1 MTTANVF
8 NLLRAEDFDFNLA
21 KKDNLDFASSTLQEA
36 GAHMEAAAVD
46 EAEALYAFGQT
57 DSVSDAIDQELGT
70 LPHHEKSKCGLL
82 HWCPP
87 HTPVYSAVDT
97 FAPVTI
103 GLEKY
108 LGELSNSGDKRTV
121 IVSDFTDTNTLSNTP
136 LVYLTYDNPPA
147 PAPDPAP
154 LPPGPARNL
163 DGGPGLR
170 EIPIPPITHDF
181 QPAPAAENPPPPAEL
196 APLIPPQT
204 PAPPPTAAGPVR
216 KEFV

>member
-8 NLLRAEDFDFNLA
+8 NLLRAEDFDFSLA
-21 KKDNLDFASSTLQEA
+21 RKDNLDFVNSQLQEA
-36 GAHMEAAAVD
+36 GAHISAAAVD
-46 EAEALYAFGQT
+46 EAEAFYAFNQT
-57 DSVSDAIDQELGT
+57 DAVSDAIDQEFGL
-70 LPHHEKSKCGLL
+70 LPHHDKGKCGRF

-87 HTPVYSAVDT
+87 RFPVYSAADT
-97 FAPVTI
+97 FSTVTQ

-147 PAPDPAP
+147 PAAEPAP
-154 LPPGPARNL
+154 IPNPVARRL
-163 DGGPGLR
+163 DGDLDTRRLSP
-170 EIPIPPITHDF
+170 PPIVHNFT
-181 QPAPAAENPPPPAEL
+181 PAPATENPPPPPEL

-204 PAPPPTAAGPVR
+204 PAPPPTEAGPVG
-216 KEFV
+216 KEIV